1 MNELLAEVMNKYVT
15 KLLLPSSLK
24 NVRKPTILLLLKGW
38 FVRSPQII
46 NNYASFFFWSETGA
60 EHTKESR
67 GVTGGK

>member
-15 KLLLPSSLK
+15 KLHLLSSLK

-38 FVRSPQII
+38 FVRLPQII